1 MIDTGT
7 YLPFRVY
14 DAASGNP
21 EYSPNRKECE
31 GMSHNEYFCMPNNRV
46 LPFQISPS
54 ATITPSR
61 LINLCDD
68 SETSVN
74 LTTSIETI
82 DDDTFLLH
90 NGTTVTA
97 VSSGLY
103 RLSLGSLYSDPFY
116 MGDVSEMIHLKYRG
130 TGITD
135 NIYWKEGFYARCY
148 INSVI
153 EKPEYPILEERREDG
168 EGDQHRVFQRWDK
181 RHTIRFFGIESMADA
196 MSMLPLMEE
205 VEVNGTR
212 VFDVEVDITW
222 DEERECLAEIVI
234 TFSHRKALITF

>member
-31 GMSHNEYFCMPNNRV
+31 NMAHNEYFCMPNNKLLSFATDGAALSTPELV
-46 LPFQISPS
+46 PLCGGDSVGVS
-54 ATITPSR
+54 ANI
-61 LINLCDD
+61 
-68 SETSVN
+68 ETSV
-74 LTTSIETI
+74 I
-82 DDDTFLLH
+82 DDTTYLLH
-90 NGTTVTA
+90 GGTANSMPT
-97 VSSGLY
+97 GYY
-103 RLSLGSLYSDPFY
+103 RLTFAGGYSDPFFI
-116 MGDVSEMIHLKYRG
+116 GDISEMVHLKYRG

-135 NIYWKEGFYARCY
+135 NIYWKEGFYAECY

-153 EKPEYPILEERREDG
+153 EKPDYPILEERREDG